1 MNVKKSE
8 RLYKSDR
15 LNYIVNRMRVCED
28 ITPAMLAEELHV
40 SERTVYRDLRNLE
53 KGSALQKKYSRREG
67 RYLLETELNLPPL
80 TLTPSEA
87 LALFT
92 SASNPALSSDNF
104 FATDL
109 RSGLKKV
116 AHLLTAEAGHHHVE
130 AKRAEDEI
138 GDNTEVSEPDRS
150 ETHTQARLSVT
161 PDSIQRPMLEV
172 IRRAMRSN
180 RKLHLMYWSPNSDSE
195 HGLMVAPYDLR
206 TVGPNWYLLANSD
219 EHGAVRA
226 FKISRVRK
234 AQILTDRFRFPRK
247 FSADASFARAWQ
259 SVGGN
264 DEEINVVVRFAPSV
278 AQLVRDSRGHQFTDI
293 VYEDSGALVCT
304 APVNSIKDISW
315 WILSYGSRA
324 EVLSP
329 PELRAQFA
337 QAVQEMTLMYA
348 QPPAPIVPQA
358 FEESLLPLGEVTDA
372 LLEAQ
377 DLPVQAVVRTLEP
390 TAARVR

>member
-28 ITPAMLAEELHV
+28 ITPARLAEELHV

-116 AHLLTAEAGHHHVE
+116 AHLLTAEAGHHHAE
-130 AKRAEDEI
+130 AKRAEDKP
-138 GDNTEVSEPDRS
+138 GDTESTESASS
-150 ETHTQARLSVT
+150 ETGAQARLTVT

-195 HGLMVAPYDLR
+195 RGLMVAPYDLR
-206 TVGPNWYLLANSD
+206 TVGPNWYLLANSE

-234 AQILTDRFRFPRK
+234 AQILTDKFRFPRK
-247 FSADASFARAWQ
+247 FSADTSFERAWQ

-278 AQLVRDSRGHQFTDI
+278 ATLARDSRGHQFTDL

-348 QPPAPIVPQA
+348 QPPAPIVPQT
-358 FEESLLPLGEVTDA
+358 FEESLLPSTEVANA
-372 LLEAQ
+372 LLESQ
-377 DLPVQAVVRTLEP
+377 DLPVLAVARTLEP